1 MMNANHPIR
10 PMISSDIA
18 DFHAA
23 FAAQGWDKPLSVLEG
38 YYAGQQAGEHQV
50 FVATVDGEI
59 AGYAVLIPQSRG
71 GHFATGIPEICDFI
85 VLMKHQRKGIGDA
98 IMNAAE
104 AAASAF
110 SDTVALGVGLH
121 SGYGAAQRI
130 YAKRG
135 YIPDGSGVW
144 YQGKPLAP
152 YAPCINDDD
161 LVLYMSKRLERREG

>member
-1 MMNANHPIR
+1 MLEG
-10 PMISSDIA
+10 DIA

-23 FAAQGWDKPLSVLEG
+23 IAAQGWDKPLSVLED
-38 YYAGQQAGEHQV
+38 YYAGQQAGKHQV
-50 FVATVDGEI
+50 FVATVGEEV
-59 AGYAVLIPQSRG
+59 AGYTVLIPQSRG
-71 GHFATGIPEICDFI
+71 GHFATGTPEICDFI
-85 VLMKHQRKGIGDA
+85 VLMKYQRKGIGHTILD
-98 IMNAAE
+98 AAE
-104 AAASAF
+104 EAASAY

-161 LVLYMSKRLERREG
+161 LIIYLSKRLERRNRRL